1 MEIQSTINFLVGSIL
16 SCIGLLALSATLI
29 AVNNLFARFLKP
41 IKWQIYQAQDIHVV
55 DHEVIEDLKKSMA
68 QKKIERKSNANS

>member
-29 AVNNLFARFLKP
+29 AVNNLFARFWKP
-41 IKWQIYQAQDIHVV
+41 IKWQIYQAQDILV